1 MTLAMLFRVLFDTQQ
16 ISLQFFNDE
25 KILWAGI
32 AHNIPIEYF
41 DKLVVN
47 VISFPISIST
57 TEIRIVIK

>member
-16 ISLQFFNDE
+16 ISLQFLNDE
-25 KILWAGI
+25 KILWTGI

-47 VISFPISIST
+47 VISFPISISA